1 MFDAQKLLN
10 VLAVSRALET
20 ARHGL
25 QATESAAGDAYES
38 SKKAA
43 RGAAKLTA
51 GAASSVV
58 EAAGHGLQATE
69 SAAGDAYES
78 SKKAASDAA
87 RKAKEIVVENPGG
100 TIATVGVVA
109 ATAAAVVFA
118 PPVLVGMAATAGVG
132 GIVTLCNATAD
143 FLGTPLGQKVAGGAI
158 TLLGRLT
165 TTLFSEEAHTQE
177 SALLLVQAM
186 VATAASDGVVD
197 PSQWLEIVDKMKDG
211 GRDEH
216 AKKFL
221 DAEFQHPATIEEI
234 AKAVGSSKELALQ
247 VYAAA
252 YLVASSGPEKIFL
265 KNLAEALVLDPSL
278 IAQVNQIAL
287 LDTAPTQ

>member
-1 MFDAQKLLN
+1 
-10 VLAVSRALET
+10 
-20 ARHGL
+20 
-25 QATESAAGDAYES
+25 
-38 SKKAA
+38 
-43 RGAAKLTA
+43 
-51 GAASSVV
+51 VV

-78 SKKAASDAA
+78 SKKVARGAAI
-87 RKAKEIVVENPGG
+87 KAKEIVVRNPGG
-100 TIATVGVVA
+100 TIATVGVLA
-109 ATAAAVVFA
+109 ATAATTAAAVVVG

-132 GIVTLCNATAD
+132 GVVTLCNATAD
-143 FLGTPLGQKVAGGAI
+143 FLGTPLGQKVAGSAI

-177 SALLLVQAM
+177 SALLLVRAM

-197 PSQWLEIVDKMKDG
+197 PSQWLEIVVKMKDG

-252 YLVASSGPEKIFL
+252 YLVASSGPEKIFF
-265 KNLAEALVLDPSL
+265 KNLAEALALDPSL